1 MSMNPDR
8 DNTTPEQTCEE
19 TWARPSSQPRVGT
32 QTETQAEML
41 NIQHYRSSLDISAK
55 SWDSSLLWGS
65 HYFIANHK
73 LILPGRSEQR
83 RDNRGISY
91 TE

>member
-55 SWDSSLLWGS
+55 S
-65 HYFIANHK
+65 
-73 LILPGRSEQR
+73 
-83 RDNRGISY
+83 
-91 TE
+91 